1 MIELFTAHAPEL
13 MFGSLLMFLLTGF
26 PVAFALAACGLLFG
40 FIGVEIGLLSPSI
53 FQALP
58 LRVFGIIQND
68 TLLAIPFFTL
78 MGLVLERSGMAEEL
92 LDTVGQVFGPIRG
105 GLALAVIFVGALLAA
120 TTGVVAAA
128 VISMGLISLPIMLR
142 YGYSPAIA
150 SGAITASGTLAQI
163 VPPSLVLIVIADQ
176 LGRSVGDL
184 YKGAFI
190 PASIL
195 IGLYVLF
202 IIGLAIFKPAMVPAL
217 PPEARTYR
225 EPDGSSGMRSLGVFM
240 LFVTIVSVTFGIYY
254 SEILSAFKGTEVKA
268 ALDETIVVALTG
280 GTLFAFVAAMANKL
294 TGLGL
299 LSRITERVT
308 FVLIPP
314 LALIFLVLGTIFLG
328 VATPTEGGAMGAV
341 GGMIMAFSRGKL
353 DMAMLKHGLEST
365 ARLSCFVLFILIGST
380 IFSFTFTA
388 VDGPIWVEHL
398 FDKLPGGEIGFLVF
412 VNTVIFFLGF
422 FIDFFEIAF
431 ILIPLLAPVADK
443 LGIDLVWFGVL
454 LAMNLQTSFLTPPFG
469 FALFYLR
476 SVAPAKD
483 YLDRITKQRVA
494 GVKTTDIYAGSIPFV
509 LMQIV
514 MVVALIAFPGL
525 VTFTLDKK
533 LEVDLDTIEI
543 KVEGSGGGDG
553 GGWGAPQSD
562 SWGGGAAPAEPA
574 PGGDAPA
581 EGSAAPAESGS
592 AAPAGEAAPA
602 GGNEGFG
609 TQQRGW

>member
-1 MIELFTAHAPEL
+1 MIEFFAAHAPEM
-13 MFGSLLMFLLTGF
+13 MFGSLMLFLLTGF

-40 FIGVEIGLLSPSI
+40 FLGMEAGLLSPSI

-58 LRVFGIIQND
+58 LRVFGIVQND

-78 MGLVLERSGMAEEL
+78 MGLILERSGMAEDL

-120 TTGVVAAA
+120 TTGVAAA
-128 VISMGLISLPIMLR
+128 SVISMGLISLPIMLR

-176 LGRSVGDL
+176 LGRSVGDM

-190 PASIL
+190 PAFAL
-195 IGLYVLF
+195 IAMYALF
-202 IIGLAIFKPAMVPAL
+202 IVGLAIFKPALVPAL

-225 EPDGSSGMRSLGVFM
+225 EPDGSSGMRSLGVFG
-240 LFVTIVSVTFGIYY
+240 LFVTIIAVTFGLYY
-254 SEILSAFKGTEVKA
+254 GEIMSALGGTEVKP

-280 GTLFAFVAAMANKL
+280 GTLFAFFAAVVNKV
-294 TGLGL
+294 TGMGL

-341 GGMIMAFSRGKL
+341 GGMAMALVRGKL
-353 DMAMLKHGLEST
+353 DMPLLKHALEAT

-388 VDGPIWVEHL
+388 VDGQIWVEHL

-412 VNTVIFFLGF
+412 VNAVIFFLGF

-443 LGIDLVWFGVL
+443 MGIDLVWFGVL

-483 YLDRITKQRVA
+483 YTDRVTSKLVK
-494 GVKTTDIYAGSIPFV
+494 GVRTMDIYRGSIPFV
-509 LMQIV
+509 IMQIA
-514 MVVALIAFPGL
+514 MVVALIVFPGL
-525 VTFTLDKK
+525 VTFSLDKK
-533 LEVDLDTIEI
+533 VEVDLDTIEI
-543 KVEGSGGGDG
+543 NVQGGGDG
-553 GGWGAPQSD
+553 GGWGQQQSD
-562 SWGGGAAPAEPA
+562 SWGGGAST
-574 PGGDAPA
+574 DAPA
-581 EGSAAPAESGS
+581 APSPADGASAPADEGAS
-592 AAPAGEAAPA
+592 APAGEAAPS
-602 GGNEGFG
+602 GSGDGFG

>member
-1 MIELFTAHAPEL
+1 MIEFFAAHAPEM
-13 MFGSLLMFLLTGF
+13 MFGSLMLFLLTGF

-40 FIGVEIGLLSPSI
+40 FLGMEAGLLSPSI

-58 LRVFGIIQND
+58 LRVFGIVQND

-78 MGLVLERSGMAEEL
+78 MGLILERSGMAEDL

-120 TTGVVAAA
+120 TTGVVAAS

-176 LGRSVGDL
+176 LGRSVGDM

-190 PASIL
+190 PAFAL
-195 IGLYVLF
+195 IAMYALF
-202 IIGLAIFKPAMVPAL
+202 IVGLAIFKPALVPAL

-225 EPDGSSGMRSLGVFM
+225 EPDGSSGMRSLGVFG
-240 LFVTIVSVTFGIYY
+240 LFVTIIAVTFGLYY
-254 SEILSAFKGTEVKA
+254 GEIMSALGGTEVKP

-280 GTLFAFVAAMANKL
+280 GTLFAFFAAVLNKV
-294 TGLGL
+294 TGMGL

-341 GGMIMAFSRGKL
+341 GGMAMALVRGKL
-353 DMAMLKHGLEST
+353 DMPLLKHALEAT

-388 VDGPIWVEHL
+388 VDGQIWVEHL

-412 VNTVIFFLGF
+412 VNAVIFFLGF

-443 LGIDLVWFGVL
+443 MGIDLVWFGVL
-454 LAMNLQTSFLTPPFG
+454 LAMNLQTSFLSPPFG

-483 YLDRITKQRVA
+483 YTDRVTSKLVK
-494 GVKTTDIYAGSIPFV
+494 GVRTMDIYRGSIPFV
-509 LMQIV
+509 IMQIA
-514 MVVALIAFPGL
+514 MVVALIVFPGL
-525 VTFTLDKK
+525 VTFSLDKK
-533 LEVDLDTIEI
+533 VEVDLDTIEI
-543 KVEGSGGGDG
+543 NVQGGGDG
-553 GGWGAPQSD
+553 GGWGQQQSD
-562 SWGGGAAPAEPA
+562 SWGGGAAT
-574 PGGDAPA
+574 DAPA
-581 EGSAAPAESGS
+581 APSPADGASAPADEGAS
-592 AAPAGEAAPA
+592 APAGEAAPS
-602 GGNEGFG
+602 GSGDGFG

>member
-1 MIELFTAHAPEL
+1 MIELFAAHVPEL
-13 MFGSLLMFLLTGF
+13 MFGSLILFLLTGF
-26 PVAFALAACGLLFG
+26 PVAFSLAACGLMFG
-40 FIGVEIGLLSPSI
+40 FLGMELGLLPPSL

-78 MGLVLERSGMAEEL
+78 MGLILERSGMAEDL

-120 TTGVVAAA
+120 TTGVVAAS

-142 YGYSPAIA
+142 YGYSPAVA

-163 VPPSLVLIVIADQ
+163 IPPSLVLIVMADQ

-190 PASIL
+190 PAFVL
-195 IGLYVLF
+195 VGLYALF
-202 IIGLAIFKPAMVPAL
+202 IVGLAIFKPKMVPAL

-225 EPDGSSGMRSLGVFM
+225 QPDGSSGIRSLVVFG
-240 LFVTIVSVTFGIYY
+240 LLVTAISVVFGLNYG
-254 SEILSAFKGTEVKA
+254 EMLSALKGEEVIP
-268 ALDETIVVALTG
+268 ALDETIVVALTC
-280 GTLFAFVAAMANKL
+280 GTLLALVGALINKAL
-294 TGLGL
+294 GLGL

-328 VATPTEGGAMGAV
+328 IATPTEGGAMGAV
-341 GGMIMAFSRGKL
+341 GGMIMAWARGKL
-353 DMAMLKHGLEST
+353 DMGLLKHALEST

-388 VDGPIWVEHL
+388 VDGQIWVEHL

-412 VNTVIFFLGF
+412 VNTVIFILGF

-431 ILIPLLAPVADK
+431 ILVPLLAPVADK
-443 LGIDLVWFGVL
+443 MGIDLVWFGVL

-483 YLDRITKQRVA
+483 YLDRITSKRIA
-494 GVKTTDIYAGSIPFV
+494 GVKTMDIYRGAIPFV
-509 LMQIV
+509 IIQIA
-514 MVVALIAFPGL
+514 MVAALIAFPGL
-525 VTFTLDKK
+525 VTFGLDKAI
-533 LEVDLDTIEI
+533 EVDLDTIEI
-543 KVEGSGGGDG
+543 NVQSGGDG
-553 GGWGAPQSD
+553 GGGWGQQSD
-562 SWGGGAAPAEPA
+562 TWSGGGAAPAED
-574 PGGDAPA
+574 GGGATEPAPA
-581 EGSAAPAESGS
+581 EGEAPADG
-592 AAPAGEAAPA
+592 
-602 GGNEGFG
+602 G
-609 TQQRGW
+609 TQSSDGFSTTQRGW

>member
-1 MIELFTAHAPEL
+1 MIEFFAAHAPEM
-13 MFGSLLMFLLTGF
+13 MFGSLMLFLLTGF

-40 FIGVEIGLLSPSI
+40 FLGMEAGLLSPSI

-58 LRVFGIIQND
+58 LRVFGIVQND

-78 MGLVLERSGMAEEL
+78 MGLILERSGMAEDL

-120 TTGVVAAA
+120 TTGVVAAS

-176 LGRSVGDL
+176 LGRSVGDM

-190 PASIL
+190 PAFAL
-195 IGLYVLF
+195 IAMYALF
-202 IIGLAIFKPAMVPAL
+202 IVGLAIFKPALVPAL

-225 EPDGSSGMRSLGVFM
+225 EPDGSSGMRSLGVFG
-240 LFVTIVSVTFGIYY
+240 LFVTIIAVTFGLYY
-254 SEILSAFKGTEVKA
+254 GEIMSALGGTEIKP

-280 GTLFAFVAAMANKL
+280 GTLFAFFAAVVNKV
-294 TGLGL
+294 TGMGL

-341 GGMIMAFSRGKL
+341 GGMAMALVRGKL
-353 DMAMLKHGLEST
+353 DMPLLKHALEAT

-388 VDGPIWVEHL
+388 VDGQIWVEHL

-412 VNTVIFFLGF
+412 VNAVIFFLGF

-443 LGIDLVWFGVL
+443 MGIDLVWFGVL

-483 YLDRITKQRVA
+483 YTDRVTSKLVK
-494 GVKTTDIYAGSIPFV
+494 GVRTMDIYRGSIPFV
-509 LMQIV
+509 IMQIA
-514 MVVALIAFPGL
+514 MVVALIVFPGL
-525 VTFTLDKK
+525 VTFSLDKK
-533 LEVDLDTIEI
+533 VEVDLDTIEI
-543 KVEGSGGGDG
+543 NVQGGGDG
-553 GGWGAPQSD
+553 GGWGQQQSD
-562 SWGGGAAPAEPA
+562 SWGGGAST
-574 PGGDAPA
+574 DAPA
-581 EGSAAPAESGS
+581 APSPADGASAPADEGAS
-592 AAPAGEAAPA
+592 APAGEAAPS
-602 GGNEGFG
+602 GSGDGFG

>member
-1 MIELFTAHAPEL
+1 MIELFAAHAPEM
-13 MFGSLLMFLLTGF
+13 MFGALMLFLLTGF
-26 PVAFALAACGLLFG
+26 PVAFSLAACGLLFG
-40 FIGVEIGLLSPSI
+40 FLGMEAGLLSPSI

-58 LRVFGIIQND
+58 LRVFGIVQND

-78 MGLVLERSGMAEEL
+78 MGLILERSGMAEDL

-120 TTGVVAAA
+120 TTGVVAAS

-176 LGRSVGDL
+176 LGRSVGDM

-190 PASIL
+190 PAFTL
-195 IGLYVLF
+195 IGLYALF
-202 IIGLAIFKPAMVPAL
+202 IVGLAIFRPSMVPAL

-225 EPDGSSGMRSLGVFM
+225 EPDGRSGMRSLGVFG
-240 LFVTIVSVTFGIYY
+240 LFVTIVSVAFGMYY
-254 SEILSAFKGTEVKA
+254 GEIMSALKGAEVKP

-280 GTLFAFVAAMANKL
+280 GTLFAFVAALINKI
-294 TGLGL
+294 TGMGL

-341 GGMIMAFSRGKL
+341 GGMIMALMRGKL
-353 DMAMLKHGLEST
+353 DMPLLKHALEST

-388 VDGPIWVEHL
+388 VDGQIWVEHL

-443 LGIDLVWFGVL
+443 MGIDLVWFGVL

-483 YLDRITKQRVA
+483 YIDRITSKRIA
-494 GVKTTDIYAGSIPFV
+494 GMKTLDIYRGSIPFV
-509 LMQIV
+509 IMQIA
-514 MVVALIAFPGL
+514 MVVMLIVFPGL
-525 VTFTLDKK
+525 VTFSLDKK

-543 KVEGSGGGDG
+543 NVQGGDG
-553 GGWGAPQSD
+553 GGWGQQGD
-562 SWGGGAAPAEPA
+562 SWGAESAPAEPA
-574 PGGDAPA
+574 GGNGGAD
-581 EGSAAPAESGS
+581 SG
-592 AAPAGEAAPA
+592 GEAAPA
-602 GGNEGFG
+602 DDSQGYG
-609 TQQRGW
+609 

>member
-13 MFGSLLMFLLTGF
+13 MFGSLLLFLLTGF

-190 PASIL
+190 PAFML

-225 EPDGSSGMRSLGVFM
+225 EPDGSSGMRSLGVFT
-240 LFVTIVSVTFGIYY
+240 LFVTVVSVAFGMYY
-254 SEILSAFKGTEVKA
+254 GEILSALKGTEVKPA
-268 ALDETIVVALTG
+268 MDETIVVALTG
-280 GTLFAFVAAMANKL
+280 GTLFAFVAALINKL
-294 TGLGL
+294 TGMGL
-299 LSRITERVT
+299 LSRLTERVT

-353 DMAMLKHGLEST
+353 DMALLKHGLEST

-412 VNTVIFFLGF
+412 VNTVIFLLGF

-431 ILIPLLAPVADK
+431 ILVPLLAPVADK

-483 YLDRITKQRVA
+483 YIDRITKKRVA
-494 GVKTTDIYAGSIPFV
+494 GVKTMDIYRGSIPFV
-509 LMQIV
+509 LMQLA
-514 MVVALIAFPGL
+514 MVLLLMAFPGL
-525 VTFTLDKK
+525 VTFTQDKK

-543 KVEGSGGGDG
+543 KVDGGSGGGDG
-553 GGWGAPQSD
+553 GGWGQQGD
-562 SWGGGAAPAEPA
+562 SWGGSPAPAEPA
-574 PGGDAPA
+574 GSGAPS
-581 EGSAAPAESGS
+581 EGSS
-592 AAPAGEAAPA
+592 ATPAGEAAPA
-602 GGNEGFG
+602 GSGEGFG

>member
-1 MIELFTAHAPEL
+1 MIEFFAAHAPEM
-13 MFGSLLMFLLTGF
+13 MFGSLMLFLLTGF

-40 FIGVEIGLLSPSI
+40 FLGMEAGLLSPSI

-58 LRVFGIIQND
+58 LRVFGIVQND

-78 MGLVLERSGMAEEL
+78 MGLILERSGMAEDL

-120 TTGVVAAA
+120 TTGVVAAS

-176 LGRSVGDL
+176 LGRSVGDM

-190 PASIL
+190 PAFAL
-195 IGLYVLF
+195 IAMYALF
-202 IIGLAIFKPAMVPAL
+202 IVGLAIFKPALVPAL

-225 EPDGSSGMRSLGVFM
+225 EPDGSSGMRSLGVFG
-240 LFVTIVSVTFGIYY
+240 LFVTIIAVTFGLYY
-254 SEILSAFKGTEVKA
+254 GEIMSALGGTEVKP

-280 GTLFAFVAAMANKL
+280 GTLFAFFAAVVNKV
-294 TGLGL
+294 TGMGL

-341 GGMIMAFSRGKL
+341 GGMAMALVRGKL
-353 DMAMLKHGLEST
+353 DMPLLKHALEAT

-388 VDGPIWVEHL
+388 VDGQIWVEHL

-412 VNTVIFFLGF
+412 VNAVIFFLGF

-443 LGIDLVWFGVL
+443 MGIDRVWFGVL

-483 YLDRITKQRVA
+483 YTDRVTSKLVK
-494 GVKTTDIYAGSIPFV
+494 GVRTMDIYRGSIPFV
-509 LMQIV
+509 IMQIA
-514 MVVALIAFPGL
+514 MVVALIVFPGL
-525 VTFTLDKK
+525 VTFSLDKK
-533 LEVDLDTIEI
+533 VEVDLDTIEI
-543 KVEGSGGGDG
+543 NVQGGGDG
-553 GGWGAPQSD
+553 GGWGQQQSD
-562 SWGGGAAPAEPA
+562 SWGGGAST
-574 PGGDAPA
+574 DAPA
-581 EGSAAPAESGS
+581 APSPADGASAPADEGAS
-592 AAPAGEAAPA
+592 APAGEAAPS
-602 GGNEGFG
+602 GSGDGFG